1 MTLGQNDF
9 VQCCCSD
16 IKILY
21 GHMNF
26 IVLTSSGSLVTIGPC
41 SYYLARRETTFDSM
55 LYPILLL
62 SWLSARFPLPES
74 WLYGSQEIH
83 RTQ

>member
-21 GHMNF
+21 GDMNF
-26 IVLTSSGSLVTIGPC
+26 IVFTSSGSLDTIGPC
-41 SYYLARRETTFDSM
+41 SYYLARRDTTFDSIEAKKFTVHSKHSIPNREHE
-55 LYPILLL
+55 LGFKHVLWI
-62 SWLSARFPLPES
+62 A
-74 WLYGSQEIH
+74 
-83 RTQ
+83 